1 MILLLKRPFPV
12 LSKRKRQLL
21 NFNLNFRL
29 ISLLLPYISEIVPI
43 YWKSVKNGLM
53 DDYMEYLTIRG
64 ITWTESS
71 KGNVPIHVILSG
83 IQLKLGRIATL
94 LTTQLLHY
102 KLLFFFNYRNESYGE
117 KKNNS
122 VSISLYNLNSV
133 KHWQKIDIKFYFLNR
148 VLAILPMKIK
158 FGHGPSYMFL
168 AVWKQTNNRG

>member
-1 MILLLKRPFPV
+1 MILLLKRPLPV

-83 IQLKLGRIATL
+83 ILLKLGRIATL

-102 KLLFFFNYRNESYGE
+102 KLLFLNYRYKSYGE
-117 KKNNS
+117 KQKQPL
-122 VSISLYNLNSV
+122 LYNLNCV
-133 KHWQKIDIKFYFLNR
+133 KIDIKFYFL
-148 VLAILPMKIK
+148 K
-158 FGHGPSYMFL
+158 FMS
-168 AVWKQTNNRG
+168 

>member
-1 MILLLKRPFPV
+1 MILLLKRPLPV

-83 IQLKLGRIATL
+83 ILLKLGRIATL

-102 KLLFFFNYRNESYGE
+102 KLLFLNYRYKSYGE
-117 KKNNS
+117 KQKQPL
-122 VSISLYNLNSV
+122 LYNLNCV
-133 KHWQKIDIKFYFLNR
+133 KIDIKFYFL
-148 VLAILPMKIK
+148 K
-158 FGHGPSYMFL
+158 FM
-168 AVWKQTNNRG
+168 

>member
-29 ISLLLPYISEIVPI
+29 ISPLLPYISEIVPI

-102 KLLFFFNYRNESYGE
+102 KLLFFLNYRNESYGE
-117 KKNNS
+117 KNNNS

-133 KHWQKIDIKFYFLNR
+133 KHWQKIDIKFTFWIEFLQYSR
-148 VLAILPMKIK
+148 
-158 FGHGPSYMFL
+158 
-168 AVWKQTNNRG
+168 WR

>member
-1 MILLLKRPFPV
+1 MCGWLENDLSKQIVGQLCQKYNKKYMKALTNNNTCIINSLFYHLIMYNFLSGNKLSVLILLLKRPFPV

-29 ISLLLPYISEIVPI
+29 ISLLLPYIIEIVPI
-43 YWKSVKNGLM
+43 YWKSIKNGLM

-102 KLLFFFNYRNESYGE
+102 KLLFFF
-117 KKNNS
+117 K
-122 VSISLYNLNSV
+122 L
-133 KHWQKIDIKFYFLNR
+133 
-148 VLAILPMKIK
+148 
-158 FGHGPSYMFL
+158 
-168 AVWKQTNNRG
+168 

>member
-102 KLLFFFNYRNESYGE
+102 KLLFFLNYRNESYGE
-117 KKNNS
+117 KQKQR
-122 VSISLYNLNSV
+122 LYKLIQLE
-133 KHWQKIDIKFYFLNR
+133 HWQKINIKFYFLNR

>member
-29 ISLLLPYISEIVPI
+29 ISPLLPYISEIVPI

-102 KLLFFFNYRNESYGE
+102 KLLFFLIIEMNLMV
-117 KKNNS
+117 KNKNS

-158 FGHGPSYMFL
+158 SWTILHVLSSM
-168 AVWKQTNNRG
+168 KTD

>member
-1 MILLLKRPFPV
+1 MILLLKRPLPV

-29 ISLLLPYISEIVPI
+29 ISPLLPYISEIVPI
-43 YWKSVKNGLM
+43 YRKSVKNGLM

-83 IQLKLGRIATL
+83 ILLKLGRIATL

-102 KLLFFFNYRNESYGE
+102 KLLFLNYRYKSYGE
-117 KKNNS
+117 NKNNL
-122 VSISLYNLNSV
+122 SIILYNLNCV
-133 KHWQKIDIKFYFLNR
+133 KIDIKFYFL
-148 VLAILPMKIK
+148 K
-158 FGHGPSYMFL
+158 FMS
-168 AVWKQTNNRG
+168 